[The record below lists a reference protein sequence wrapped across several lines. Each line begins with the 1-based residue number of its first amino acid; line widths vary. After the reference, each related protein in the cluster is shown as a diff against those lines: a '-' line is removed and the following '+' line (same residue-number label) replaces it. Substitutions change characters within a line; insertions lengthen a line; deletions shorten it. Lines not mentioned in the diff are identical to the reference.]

1 MSQFSQPLSKPIL
14 VLVGTAYFGLLC
26 LALILWHLPPEDI
39 LALTVAGSGLIL
51 MSLRPYFGA
60 HIFVL
65 TLFVENAFGVSKGM
79 SPMQVIGSVIL
90 AGWLVNL
97 VLERKADLKFHG
109 FAVLLLLF
117 LVWCCVSLV
126 YALNTHWAV
135 IRTFT
140 YAQSA
145 VAALMFSAVVNS
157 TERLRRIYWTFLVC
171 ATLSTIIAVVMYY
184 RGMTPNASGLV
195 GNRNLLASYIRARDR
210 S

>member
-1 MSQFSQPLSKPIL
+1 MRLPRAGNPMSQFSQPLSKPIL

-79 SPMQVIGSVIL
+79 SPMQVIGSVIV

-97 VLERKADLKFHG
+97 DLERNADLKFLG
-109 FAVLLLLF
+109 LAVLLILYYVL
-117 LVWCCVSLV
+117 CC
-126 YALNTHWAV
+126 
-135 IRTFT
+135 
-140 YAQSA
+140 
-145 VAALMFSAVVNS
+145 
-157 TERLRRIYWTFLVC
+157 
-171 ATLSTIIAVVMYY
+171 
-184 RGMTPNASGLV
+184 
-195 GNRNLLASYIRARDR
+195 
-210 S
+210 